1 MLEQESLL
9 PEWMNIPE
17 PVSNGLKTSELRA
30 ELVSECSAS
39 MQGREKDLAELLKT
53 VLRGCCWREYVP
65 AWLSRGPYGNIQEV
79 RYESP
84 AKAAIK
90 HKSFREWIEKG
101 LRLARP
107 EKKDPV
113 ERLVLRIQSV
123 FPEAYHAEL
132 IELVIKTAAE
142 DGKPMTVA
150 EKTGVARSAK
160 QDVLSMRTD
169 RQTEEPEQTPCNTQS
184 RQLAELQAAS
194 ETEFQSVA
202 RGEKTLN
209 AARIAAGLISK
220 RYAFDATT
228 KPATLAGHIFESQSP
243 DKIESLIRTLLVAH
257 YQGRWPDAFLDSV
270 IGCIDNPPVID
281 LGDNDED

>member
-1 MLEQESLL
+1 M
-9 PEWMNIPE
+9 
-17 PVSNGLKTSELRA
+17 
-30 ELVSECSAS
+30 
-39 MQGREKDLAELLKT
+39 
-53 VLRGCCWREYVP
+53 P

-142 DGKPMTVA
+142 DGKPMTRA
-150 EKTGVARSAK
+150 EVGKLGELGGRPK
-160 QDVLSMRTD
+160 KEKPFIRTNKGFS
-169 RQTEEPEQTPCNTQS
+169 EPEQAECNTQS
-184 RQLAELQAAS
+184 RKLAELQAAS
-194 ETEFQSVA
+194 EIEFQLVA

-228 KPATLAGHIFESQSP
+228 KPAKLAAHIFESQSP

-270 IGCIDNPPVID
+270 VGCIDNPPVID

>member
-113 ERLVLRIQSV
+113 ERLVIRIQSV
-123 FPEAYHAEL
+123 FPETYHAEL
-132 IELVIKTAAE
+132 IELVIRTAAE
-142 DGKPMTVA
+142 D
-150 EKTGVARSAK
+150 ARAFGP
-160 QDVLSMRTD
+160 T
-169 RQTEEPEQTPCNTQS
+169 
-184 RQLAELQAAS
+184 
-194 ETEFQSVA
+194 
-202 RGEKTLN
+202 
-209 AARIAAGLISK
+209 SK
-220 RYAFDATT
+220 RYRFDETT
-228 KPATLAGHIFESQSP
+228 EPAVLALHILESQAP
-243 DKIESLIRTLLVAH
+243 EKVGNLLTALMT
-257 YQGRWPDAFLDSV
+257 G
-270 IGCIDNPPVID
+270 I
-281 LGDNDED
+281 